1 MRRPE
6 DAVNAWNAINANN
19 PRLRAIAIYIVKEYR
34 HYAILKG
41 WADSP
46 RGIGAASIYLA
57 AKSEG
62 LRLTQRDL
70 AESQTVME
78 VTLRNVSHRMH
89 KAIPDLKE
97 RIDRFR
103 ASLGE

>member
-1 MRRPE
+1 
-6 DAVNAWNAINANN
+6 
-19 PRLRAIAIYIVKEYR
+19 
-34 HYAILKG
+34 
-41 WADSP
+41 
-46 RGIGAASIYLA
+46 
-57 AKSEG
+57 
-62 LRLTQRDL
+62 LTQRDL